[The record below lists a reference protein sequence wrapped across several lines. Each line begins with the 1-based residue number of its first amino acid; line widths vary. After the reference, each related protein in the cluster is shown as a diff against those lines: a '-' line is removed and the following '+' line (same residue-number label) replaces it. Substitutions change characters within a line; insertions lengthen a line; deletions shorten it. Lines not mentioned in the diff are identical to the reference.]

1 MRETQGPNTRVD
13 GCPSNRGVRDS
24 SEHSYG
30 RSGSILNSC
39 NELGKAAYKKEN
51 DSVAYMLHSASS
63 KLHSTGQTL
72 NEQLFPP
79 SNFFDADY
87 RRQSIGPGDVIDSSM
102 PPSHRLQSSWVGSTV
117 EHDIVK
123 MDAVPPNSTIYQ
135 MKPSLATSDSKLGTV
150 QELDFSDLNM
160 TFESGK
166 KSSQNGFDNEWAINE
181 TITVSDD
188 IGGTTYSNQSN
199 LHSNKTNL
207 SSSCWSDNILVSESN
222 VGWKNLSPNH
232 VSSALASN
240 KQIFTS
246 DSGGPSEFDDDLH
259 KDTSLPDSYRL
270 IYERLESKF
279 LSSEF
284 DSLYL
289 FF

>member
-1 MRETQGPNTRVD
+1 MDPRDAVQHLLSQDTFHEVKSKRERRKEMRETQGPNTRVD

-123 MDAVPPNSTIYQ
+123 MGRPKSKGSQ
-135 MKPSLATSDSKLGTV
+135 M
-150 QELDFSDLNM
+150 
-160 TFESGK
+160 
-166 KSSQNGFDNEWAINE
+166 
-181 TITVSDD
+181 
-188 IGGTTYSNQSN
+188 
-199 LHSNKTNL
+199 
-207 SSSCWSDNILVSESN
+207 
-222 VGWKNLSPNH
+222 
-232 VSSALASN
+232 
-240 KQIFTS
+240 
-246 DSGGPSEFDDDLH
+246 
-259 KDTSLPDSYRL
+259 
-270 IYERLESKF
+270 
-279 LSSEF
+279 
-284 DSLYL
+284 
-289 FF
+289 